1 MALATAFIIL
11 VAGVGASR
19 TSQTIS
25 AGASTVTQNRRLS
38 VQSIRIGSLVFSLMA
53 APK

>member
-1 MALATAFIIL
+1 MALAAAFIIL
-11 VAGVGASR
+11 VAGVGVSR

-25 AGASTVTQNRRLS
+25 PGASTVTQNRRLS
-38 VQSIRIGSLVFSLMA
+38 AQSIRIGSVVFPLMA